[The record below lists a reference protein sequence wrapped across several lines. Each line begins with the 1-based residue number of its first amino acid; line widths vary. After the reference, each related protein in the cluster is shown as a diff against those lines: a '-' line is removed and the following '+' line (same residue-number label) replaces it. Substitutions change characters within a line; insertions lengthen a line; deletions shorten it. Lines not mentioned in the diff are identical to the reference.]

1 MLHDASE
8 GLLGWD
14 PIGPLKPHLGEP
26 FLRLEHRLQALV
38 GERYALPS
46 WDAAAHRRHKA
57 ADRLAAA
64 SEARHV
70 VGWSRDDM
78 RDALGIVCEPLDDDP
93 LPMLGLEPWEPWPP
107 RLAESIFLRRLV
119 CLQPTAELHERD
131 KP

>member
-1 MLHDASE
+1 MGGATRWRQPLSGAQHSLLVLQIREIEEDLKPREALRELLHDASE

-57 ADRLAAA
+57 ADR
-64 SEARHV
+64 R
-70 VGWSRDDM
+70 
-78 RDALGIVCEPLDDDP
+78 
-93 LPMLGLEPWEPWPP
+93 
-107 RLAESIFLRRLV
+107 
-119 CLQPTAELHERD
+119 
-131 KP
+131 K